1 MQMTRQFFVFLHR
14 WVGLSLTIFL
24 VIIGLTGSVVAFQEE
39 LDHWLNPELF
49 KVAIRDAPLL
59 DPLAL
64 REKAQALETRAEAD
78 FLSLR
83 QVPGESFSTVL
94 TPKIDPATGKDY
106 DLSSIEVFLDPYTGE
121 KLGEREPMG
130 ESFTR
135 AGIIA
140 FIYHLHW
147 KLALPETLAN
157 FGKTT
162 VGIVALAWTIDCF
175 VGFYLTF
182 PLRLSVS
189 QSDETGR
196 SWWRRWK
203 TAWLI
208 RARSGAYRLNFDI
221 HRAFGLW
228 VWAMLFVFA
237 WSGVNLNLDS
247 VYRPVMKFAFGMD
260 ADTTREKAVEKPI
273 DAPMLGWREA
283 YARANDLAVQIGA
296 QKGFTIEEETQLWL
310 FRATGEYIYG
320 VRTSWDTPKYGGTMI
335 SFDANSGALTRTS
348 IPSEA
353 SRGDKITNWLVWL
366 HMARVFGVPMQ
377 IFNCAMGFI
386 ITALSITGVYIWWKK
401 RCARIKSRRV
411 PAAASPARVS
421 RSWRSVASVAWLS
434 ATAAA
439 KRTQHSR
446 GVRH

>member
-1 MQMTRQFFVFLHR
+1 MIRHLFVWLHR

-49 KVAIRDAPLL
+49 KVAIRDAPML
-59 DPLAL
+59 DPFAL
-64 REKAQALETRAEAD
+64 REKAEALESRAEAD

-83 QVPGESFSTVL
+83 QVRGESFSTVL
-94 TPKIDPATGKDY
+94 TPRIDPATGKDY
-106 DLSSIEVFLDPYTGE
+106 ELSNIEVFLDPYTGE

-147 KLALPETLAN
+147 KLALPENLGN

-162 VGIVALAWTIDCF
+162 IGIVALAWTIDCF

-182 PLRLSVS
+182 PLRLNVS
-189 QSDETGR
+189 QPGQTGS
-196 SWWRRWK
+196 SWRRRWK

-237 WSGVNLNLDS
+237 WSGVYLNLDS

-260 ADTTREKAVEKPI
+260 EDMLRAKPLEKPL

-283 YARANDLAVQIGA
+283 YARAHDLAAQIGA
-296 QKGFTIEEETQLWL
+296 QKGFTVEEEMQLWL
-310 FRATGEYIYG
+310 FRETGEYVYS
-320 VRTSWDTPKYGGTMI
+320 VRTTWDTPSYGGTTI
-335 SFDANSGALTRTS
+335 SFDANSGALKRTT

-353 SRGDKITNWLVWL
+353 TSGTKITNWLVWL
-366 HMARVFGVPMQ
+366 HMARVFGLPMQ
-377 IFNCAMGFI
+377 IFNCAMGFV
-386 ITALSITGVYIWWKK
+386 ITALSITGVVIWWKK
-401 RCARIKSRRV
+401 RRARRFHFRCTPQCHEKSRQH
-411 PAAASPARVS
+411 
-421 RSWRSVASVAWLS
+421 
-434 ATAAA
+434 ATE
-439 KRTQHSR
+439 
-446 GVRH
+446 